1 MSKSS
6 KNSSVI
12 VPTIWKRFPH
22 RIKGLLKRDI
32 FYSSSPPPSLSQS
45 YTKSKSS
52 LIYRIF
58 PSSKNKKYK
67 PSKDSNFIQLKNSQ
81 WVNNHD
87 CHVEL
92 DICNEIPLRA
102 NLMSLFNSQQQQ
114 QQQGWSNLLNTGNE
128 RFDGVSRVYIG
139 TLGKVRLLNQYTM
152 EQQIAIH
159 HLLSSIQNNSFTP
172 KKVVR
177 SGDGPFQRDFN
188 SLLSGRVN
196 DAVLMNNRKSR
207 RTRYIFMLLSTPASH
222 VIDKIHPVT
231 EALSKLRRPYA
242 ETIAVITSEKIP
254 QQDNTLILKKESTPV
269 VAYKFVPAD
278 YLLDPAT
285 LRGPAEPHQNR
296 LGTKYNGGTNQQQQQ
311 QQKEIDLFNQQQQ
324 TDSSTIAPFMA
335 KIQIQTN

>member
-1 MSKSS
+1 MSKSTTT
-6 KNSSVI
+6 KKSSVL

-32 FYSSSPPPSLSQS
+32 LCSPPPPIQNYS
-45 YTKSKSS
+45 KSKSS

-58 PSSKNKKYK
+58 PYKNKK
-67 PSKDSNFIQLKNSQ
+67 KDFIQLKNSQ

-92 DICNEIPLRA
+92 EICNEVPLRA

-114 QQQGWSNLLNTGNE
+114 EGWSTLLSNE

-139 TLGKVRLLNQYTM
+139 TLGKLRLLNQYTM

-159 HLLSSIQNNSFTP
+159 RLLSSIQSNSS
-172 KKVVR
+172 KKVLR
-177 SGDGPFQRDFN
+177 SSAHQGPFQRDFN
-188 SLLSGRVN
+188 SLLSGRAN
-196 DAVLMNNRKSR
+196 ESVLNNSRKPR

-222 VIDKIHPVT
+222 VVHNLHPVSD
-231 EALSKLRRPYA
+231 ALSKLRKPYA
-242 ETIAVITSEKIP
+242 ESITVMTSAMMATTTEK
-254 QQDNTLILKKESTPV
+254 KKEKPV
-269 VAYKFVPAD
+269 YKFVPAD

-285 LRGPAEPHQNR
+285 LRGPPSSDHR
-296 LGTKYNGGTNQQQQQ
+296 LGTKYGGST
-311 QQKEIDLFNQQQQ
+311 QQKNLFNH
-324 TDSSTIAPFMA
+324 DSSTIAPFMA